1 MGDPTAARCGML
13 SHGESSLAA
22 RNSVAHPERLLP
34 STERTLMNAGG
45 DCRTPYP
52 ARSPRA
58 TAPVSDDLRVGRP
71 LVAVTLSAYYRA
83 FTWS

>member
-13 SHGESSLAA
+13 SHDESSLAA
-22 RNSVAHPERLLP
+22 RNSVAHPARLLP
-34 STERTLMNAGG
+34 STERPLKNASG

-52 ARSPRA
+52 ARSRRA

-71 LVAVTLSAYYRA
+71 LVAVTLAAYYRA